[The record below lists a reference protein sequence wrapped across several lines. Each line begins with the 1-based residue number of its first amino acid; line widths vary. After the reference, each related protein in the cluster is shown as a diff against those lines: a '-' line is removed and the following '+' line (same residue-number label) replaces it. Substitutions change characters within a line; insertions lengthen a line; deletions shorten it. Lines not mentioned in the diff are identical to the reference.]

1 VLGRRTEDWKPFVTT
16 LVQGFSH
23 RGTRQRVRRS
33 ANGPHDCALRDP
45 GGQSRADNP
54 ERATKFYCELFGW
67 EIQKWA
73 SSGAKSP
80 SDTGRPE

>member
-1 VLGRRTEDWKPFVTT
+1 MDHTIVHFEIPADNPERTIP
-16 LVQGFSH
+16 S
-23 RGTRQRVRRS
+23 
-33 ANGPHDCALRDP
+33 
-45 GGQSRADNP
+45 GQSRADNP

>member
-1 VLGRRTEDWKPFVTT
+1 MDHTIVHFEIP
-16 LVQGFSH
+16 
-23 RGTRQRVRRS
+23 
-33 ANGPHDCALRDP
+33 
-45 GGQSRADNP
+45 ADNP

-80 SDTGRPE
+80 SDTGRRE